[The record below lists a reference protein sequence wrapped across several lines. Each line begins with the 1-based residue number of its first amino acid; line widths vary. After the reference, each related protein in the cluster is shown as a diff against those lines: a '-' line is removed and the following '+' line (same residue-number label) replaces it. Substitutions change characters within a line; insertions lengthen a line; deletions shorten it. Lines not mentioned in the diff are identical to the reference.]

1 MFSFHKSDEL
11 VFNEIPS
18 ISFQDQSTILQDLV
32 MDHASIDRS
41 DLTTKNL
48 QKKRSKSSATGGN
61 QDDESSNDTRHKKVT
76 HRDIERQRRQEMAKQ
91 YASLRSLLPLEYIKG
106 KRSTSDHMHQ
116 AVSYINHLQQNIK
129 ELDKKRDKL
138 KKLSTISIAQ
148 PKNIGNSSN
157 NCLPQI
163 ISVSS
168 CWCGFEIL
176 ISSEEN
182 FTLSIVL
189 EILLEEGLDVVSCVS
204 TEVNERFLHTIQAEV
219 SGLTCNDPSV
229 LQEKLTNLINSRS
242 PVTTNPE
249 NSTRKTGRGII
260 NNGGKGSGFLTF
272 LNSNVDGEQDIAE
285 FEIPR
290 VT

>member
-163 ISVSS
+163 NSVSS

-229 LQEKLTNLINSRS
+229 LQEKLTNLINSR
-242 PVTTNPE
+242 
-249 NSTRKTGRGII
+249 
-260 NNGGKGSGFLTF
+260 F
-272 LNSNVDGEQDIAE
+272 
-285 FEIPR
+285 
-290 VT
+290 

>member
-1 MFSFHKSDEL
+1 MFSFHQSDEL
-11 VFNEIPS
+11 VFDEIPS
-18 ISFQDQSTILQDLV
+18 LSFQDQSTILQDLV

-41 DLTTKNL
+41 DLTTKNP

-61 QDDESSNDTRHKKVT
+61 QDNESSNDTRHKKVT
-76 HRDIERQRRQEMAKQ
+76 HRDIERRRRLEMAKQ
-91 YASLRSLLPLEYIKG
+91 YASLRSLLPLEYIKGLYFWEMSINTSRRIAGGSQG

-138 KKLSTISIAQ
+138 KKLSTISIA
-148 PKNIGNSSN
+148 KLRNIGISSN
-157 NCLPQI
+157 KCLPQI

-168 CWCGFEIL
+168 CWGGIEIL
-176 ISSEEN
+176 ISSEEH

-204 TEVNERFLHTIQAEV
+204 TKVNERFLHTIQAEV

-229 LQEKLTNLINSRS
+229 LQEKLTNLINSL
-242 PVTTNPE
+242 
-249 NSTRKTGRGII
+249 
-260 NNGGKGSGFLTF
+260 F
-272 LNSNVDGEQDIAE
+272 
-285 FEIPR
+285 
-290 VT
+290 